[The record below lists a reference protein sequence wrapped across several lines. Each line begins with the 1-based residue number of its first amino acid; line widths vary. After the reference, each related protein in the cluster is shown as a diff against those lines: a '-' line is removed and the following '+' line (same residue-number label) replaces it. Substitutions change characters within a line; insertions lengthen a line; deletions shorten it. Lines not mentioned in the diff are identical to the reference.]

1 MISNTMRF
9 CTDTFGLSGDE
20 TGEGSIEST
29 AAFVRRALLISK
41 TALNCKN
48 KIGVQRIVISGTQ
61 PAGSDRRF
69 MFMIDNKYYKFNGST
84 LTEYTGAINVTN
96 VLKDGNTAA
105 QLTALSNITGFVG
118 KSVYPIIALSASTE
132 DYPTAKLQL
141 TTTVANDV
149 LSLTETSIIHE
160 LGADDS
166 AVPII
171 TNLPYEATLTGEGT
185 VDIKIRL
192 RNNGTWSDY
201 MALNEAID
209 KDAQAAQF
217 QVTYRVKKTD
227 GTDSAYLNHVT
238 LEHTL
243 GKAFI
248 ANGVAHLRTKVV
260 DYENDLSMCY
270 VVIKHEPLQDSTL
283 EALVN
288 FMKKPSTRELLDI
301 GTGTGSRQEFVLG
314 VNGVAD
320 SKINTSTIVLYENGS
335 LVEDFSYN
343 SATSTI
349 TLNTVKNAIY
359 TASYKYN
366 HGVEDWRSMTL
377 EEREPFNDET
387 GMQTSRFS
395 YVIPGDN
402 TGLSVSNVLIRMS
415 RQAGTV
421 TNYSLGKATG
431 GTQMFVLPH
440 IPVMSSIKFTNKVD
454 WDFDEDSNILT
465 LVAAKNT
472 ALSVTYDWRGAPITL
487 YSYVCG
493 WAV

>member
-1 MISNTMRF
+1 MLISNTMRF
-9 CTDTFGLSGDE
+9 CTDVFGLSDGD
-20 TGEGSIEST
+20 TST
-29 AAFVRRALLISK
+29 AAFVKKALLIGK
-41 TALNCKN
+41 TALNCAN
-48 KIGVQRIVISGTQ
+48 KTGVQRIVIGGIQ
-61 PAGSDRRF
+61 PTGSDRRF
-69 MFMIDNKYYKFNGST
+69 MFMIDNKYWKFNNST
-84 LTEYTGAINVTN
+84 LAEYTGAITVDN

-118 KSVYPIIALSASTE
+118 KKIYPIIALSASGE
-132 DYPTAKLQL
+132 DFPTASLQL

-149 LSLTETSIIHE
+149 LTHVEESIVYE
-160 LGADDS
+160 LGEDDT
-166 AVPII
+166 AAPVI
-171 TNLPYEATLTGEGT
+171 TNLPYEATVTGNGT
-185 VDIKIRL
+185 VDVKIRL
-192 RNNGTWSDY
+192 RNNDTWSDY
-201 MALNEAID
+201 IDLNDAIGQE
-209 KDAQAAQF
+209 AQAAQF
-217 QVTYRVKKTD
+217 QVTYKVKKTD
-227 GTDSAYLNHVT
+227 GTDSAKLDSVT

-243 GKAFI
+243 GKAI
-248 ANGVAHLRTKVV
+248 VATGLSHLRTKVA

-288 FMKKPSTRELLDI
+288 FMKKPDTRELLEL

-320 SKINTSTIVLYENGS
+320 EKINTSSILLYENGE

-349 TLNTVKNAIY
+349 TLNTVKNAVY
-359 TASYKYN
+359 AASYSYN
-366 HGVEDWRSMTL
+366 HGVENFYTMKL

-395 YVIPGDN
+395 YTLTGDN

-415 RQAGTV
+415 RQTGTV

-431 GTQMFVLPH
+431 KLQMFVLPH
-440 IPVMSSIKFTNKVD
+440 IPNMASIKFTNKVD
-454 WDFDEDSNILT
+454 WDLDEENNILT

-472 ALSVTYDWRGAPITL
+472 ALSISYTWRGAPITL